1 MNDFWLAVFRLAIN
15 AVVGIGAIMT
25 ARKLLQLD
33 RRLVIRGVA
42 LFMLGAS
49 AYNILA
55 AVIFA
60 YTSWS
65 GSFMVFG
72 VQAGWFY
79 AGANAFEAIP
89 LFVLVLIFQ
98 GIIKTDNIDDNVIR
112 LNIALDAVRGIRG
125 SAVWDAM
132 PADVKERVEIAEDAI
147 GNLTAKMQG
156 IRDMYERREELWA
169 KFDQAKKEQGQ

>member
-1 MNDFWLAVFRLAIN
+1 MSELAVFRLTIN
-15 AVVGIGAIMT
+15 MIVAVGAILT
-25 ARKLLQLD
+25 ARKLLSLD

-42 LFMLGAS
+42 FFMLGSS

-55 AVIFA
+55 ALIFI

-65 GSFMVFG
+65 GAFSVFG

-79 AGANAFEAIP
+79 AGANALEAIP

-98 GIIKTDNIDDNVIR
+98 GVIKTDNLDDNVIR
-112 LNIALDAVRGIRG
+112 LNIALDAVRGIRN
-125 SAVWDAM
+125 SNVFDAM
-132 PADVKERVEIAEDAI
+132 PGDVKDRLDIAEDAI

-156 IRDMYERREELWA
+156 IRDMYERREELWEQFEEA
-169 KFDQAKKEQGQ
+169 KRRGGEQ